1 MATAPE
7 QPVEPEFPLKPPA
20 AVTYRR
26 VGHKGADTIVQGN
39 TIASFEAAVKTG
51 VEMVE
56 LDVLRT
62 RDGQLIVAHD
72 YEDAAGRDPLTL
84 TEALDAFRYPPLD
97 QVEIDCDLKLVG
109 REAELAGM
117 LAGHGLVDRA
127 MVSTMEIESL
137 TKLRANDSELR
148 LGWTI
153 PKTRR
158 DWTRYPMARP
168 ALGAGL
174 ALLRRRLPK
183 QIAEQAPRLD
193 VDAVWAYHHIVSR
206 EAVEAANEAEIELY
220 AWTVD
225 DAGRVA
231 ELAAMGV
238 HGIVSNDPRLL
249 N

>member
-7 QPVEPEFPLKPPA
+7 QPIEPDAPPRA
-20 AVTYRR
+20 AAATFRR
-26 VGHKGADTIVQGN
+26 IGHKGADLITEGN
-39 TIASFEAAVKTG
+39 TIASFEAAVNIG

-62 RDGQLIVAHD
+62 REGQLIVAHD

-97 QVEIDCDLKLVG
+97 RVEIDCDLKLVG

-117 LAGHGLVDRA
+117 LAGHGIVDRV
-127 MVSTMEIESL
+127 MVSSMEIESL
-137 TKLRANDSELR
+137 VKLRSLDSELR
-148 LGWTI
+148 LGWTT
-153 PKTRR
+153 PKTTR
-158 DWTRYPMARP
+158 DWTQHSMARP

-183 QIAEQAPRLD
+183 QIAEQARNLD
-193 VDAVWAYHHIVSR
+193 VDAVWAYHHIVSP

-225 DAGRVA
+225 DAERVA
-231 ELAAMGV
+231 ELAEMGV

-249 N
+249 Q